1 MLHDTIARIEQLF
14 MDHGEQPYEG
24 ARRESVSATAH
35 ALQCAQLAEWAHAD
49 HHQVAAAFLHD
60 IGHFLAAEAVAR
72 DDHLDDAHEAL
83 ALPLLARCF
92 GPAVTEPIRLHV
104 QAKRYLVSVDAAY
117 FLGLSP
123 ASVHSLQ
130 LQGGPMSKAESQAFE
145 RLPFAREAVQLR
157 RWDDLAKVPGHATP
171 PLDYYLALLQDLAT
185 EASSS
190 EGAPLAAA

>member
-1 MLHDTIARIEQLF
+1 
-14 MDHGEQPYEG
+14 
-24 ARRESVSATAH
+24 
-35 ALQCAQLAEWAHAD
+35 
-49 HHQVAAAFLHD
+49 
-60 IGHFLAAEAVAR
+60 
-72 DDHLDDAHEAL
+72 
-83 ALPLLARCF
+83 
-92 GPAVTEPIRLHV
+92 VTEPIRLHV